1 MVRPLCPSVKRQFIN
16 MQHHKKAK
24 VLEFA
29 TTSATTASSSRRQQQ
44 WRPMLS
50 CPFSRCSCLIWLIGF
65 YPFSSR
71 GHPSPSS
78 CMHAYTEAVLFISSY
93 SALLPGQRLFQILA
107 IWRTDKQRLNWPSGG
122 PSLFHYDPSG
132 RPIRSFLF
140 FTLNFSCCCSS
151 TFVCAAEFSFLRL
164 WLLQLD

>member
-1 MVRPLCPSVKRQFIN
+1 MIRPLCPSVKRQFIN

-50 CPFSRCSCLIWLIGF
+50 CPFSRCSCLIWLFGF

-71 GHPSPSS
+71 GHPSPLS
-78 CMHAYTEAVLFISSY
+78 CMHILKLCFLYPVIPHCF
-93 SALLPGQRLFQILA
+93 PGSVSF
-107 IWRTDKQRLNWPSGG
+107 KF
-122 PSLFHYDPSG
+122 SLFDVQTGSVWTGPVGGLASSTTTLRGAPFVHFFFSLL
-132 RPIRSFLF
+132 IFLVVVVLRLLYAQ
-140 FTLNFSCCCSS
+140 LNFP
-151 TFVCAAEFSFLRL
+151 SFGSGYCN
-164 WLLQLD
+164 